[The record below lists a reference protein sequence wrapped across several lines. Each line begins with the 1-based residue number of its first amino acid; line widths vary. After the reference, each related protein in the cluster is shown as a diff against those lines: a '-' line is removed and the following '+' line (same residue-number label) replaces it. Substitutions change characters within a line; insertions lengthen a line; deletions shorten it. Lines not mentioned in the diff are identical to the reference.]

1 MHKIITIPY
10 YFIHVYVMID
20 ILTGYTTDSQCGN
33 SSIGYNV
40 IYVYNVQIK
49 GDEAWSTA
57 VCIIWRVAYK

>member
-1 MHKIITIPY
+1 LHKIITIPY

-49 GDEAWSTA
+49 GDEA
-57 VCIIWRVAYK
+57 